1 MGSHFSL
8 LEATQ
13 ALRGAALPNTARAFF
28 APGRANLLGAH
39 LDYSGGCVMPV
50 ALSKGTCAILVPRSD
65 DRLRMCSAKFPG
77 QEVEL
82 ALSELRPH
90 RAAVWSAY
98 LEGAVYMAR
107 ERWGA
112 VPGLDIYVDAD
123 LPMARGLSSS
133 ASVQSAALFGLAR
146 LLGREAPVSELIEL
160 ANRSEAEYV
169 GVQCG
174 PLDPTAIFLG
184 KQDCILHY
192 DCSDGS
198 FHHLP
203 MPAERVAIAVMDSG
217 VKREL
222 AGSAFNQRVQEC
234 ASSLQQLQSALP
246 HLAHLAQLSS
256 EELEAHRDLL
266 DPVQQLRCEH
276 VVSEV
281 ARTKQASDGLR
292 AGRLDVFGEA
302 MTQAHVSLRELYEV
316 STPEL
321 DALVEAAVAVPGCY
335 GSRLTGAG
343 FGGCTVAILDPDSVD
358 EFRASIPRAY
368 RKATSRETE
377 VMIFRPTGGP
387 EEWSLDSSNQPR
399 L

>member
-1 MGSHFSL
+1 MGSHLSL

-13 ALRGAALPNTARAFF
+13 ALRGGALPNTARAFF

-77 QEVEL
+77 QDVEL

-90 RAAVWSAY
+90 RAAIWSAY

-107 ERWGA
+107 ERWG
-112 VPGLDIYVDAD
+112 VMPGLDIYVDAD

-133 ASVQSAALFGLAR
+133 ASVQSVALFGLAQ
-146 LLGREAPVSELIEL
+146 LLGLEAPVSELIEL
-160 ANRSEAEYV
+160 ANRSETEYV

-184 KQDCILHY
+184 KQDYILHY
-192 DCSDGS
+192 DCWDGS

-203 MPAERVAIAVMDSG
+203 MPAEKVAIAVMDSG

-234 ASSLQQLQSALP
+234 ARSLQQLQVALP
-246 HLAHLAQLSS
+246 HLTHLAQLSAD
-256 EELEAHRDLL
+256 ELEAQRGLL
-266 DPVQQLRCEH
+266 DPVQQRRCEH

-281 ARTKQASDGLR
+281 SRTRHASEALR
-292 AGRLDVFGEA
+292 AGRLDVFGLA
-302 MTQAHVSLRELYEV
+302 MSEAHVSLRELYEV

-321 DALVEAAVAVPGCY
+321 DALVEAALAIPGCY

-343 FGGCTVAILDPDSVD
+343 FGGCTVAILDPAAVD
-358 EFRASIPRAY
+358 DFQARIPRAY
-368 RKATSRETE
+368 HQATGRDTE
-377 VMIFRPTGGP
+377 VMFFRPGGGP
-387 EEWSLDSSNQPR
+387 VEWSLDPSLPV
-399 L
+399 

>member
-1 MGSHFSL
+1 M
-8 LEATQ
+8 
-13 ALRGAALPNTARAFF
+13 R
-28 APGRANLLGAH
+28 
-39 LDYSGGCVMPV
+39 
-50 ALSKGTCAILVPRSD
+50 
-65 DRLRMCSAKFPG
+65 SAKFPG
-77 QEVEL
+77 QDVEL
-82 ALSELRPH
+82 AMGDLRPH
-90 RAAVWSAY
+90 RAAIWSAY

-133 ASVQSAALFGLAR
+133 ASVQSVALFGLAR
-146 LLGREAPVSELIEL
+146 LLDQDAPVSELIEL
-160 ANRSEAEYV
+160 ANRSETEYV

-234 ASSLQQLQSALP
+234 ASSLEQLRVALP
-246 HLAHLAQLSS
+246 HLDHLAQLSAD
-256 EELEAHRDLL
+256 ELAAHRDLL
-266 DPVQQLRCEH
+266 DPVQQRRCEH

-281 ARTKQASDGLR
+281 ARTKQASEGLR
-292 AGRLDVFGEA
+292 AGSLAVFGQA
-302 MTQAHVSLRELYEV
+302 MTEAHTSLREVYEV

-321 DALVEAAVAVPGCY
+321 DALVQAAIAIPGCY

-343 FGGCTVAILDPDSVD
+343 FGGCTVAIMDPAAVD
-358 EFRASIPRAY
+358 EFRAAIPQAY
-368 RKATSRETE
+368 LKATGRETE

-387 EEWSLDSSNQPR
+387 VEWSLGDGASA
-399 L
+399 